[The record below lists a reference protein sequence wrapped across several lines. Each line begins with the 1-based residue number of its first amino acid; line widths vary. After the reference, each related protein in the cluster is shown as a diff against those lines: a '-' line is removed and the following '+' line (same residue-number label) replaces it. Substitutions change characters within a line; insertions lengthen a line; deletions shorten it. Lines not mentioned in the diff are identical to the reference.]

1 MIIYIS
7 HYHIELCHGSN
18 EGRLG
23 ESQYDTA
30 KYQYSLALKI
40 KKIYNYICKKKIQ
53 ETTST
58 FSDLTGSVRMFN
70 KLCRQNAA
78 ESTYM

>member
-23 ESQYDTA
+23 ESQYDTT
-30 KYQYSLALKI
+30 KYQYSLAFKI
-40 KKIYNYICKKKIQ
+40 KKIYNYICINKIQ
-53 ETTST
+53 
-58 FSDLTGSVRMFN
+58 
-70 KLCRQNAA
+70 
-78 ESTYM
+78 

>member
-30 KYQYSLALKI
+30 KYQYSLAFKI
-40 KKIYNYICKKKIQ
+40 KKIYKVICINKIQ
-53 ETTST
+53 ETVFTSPI
-58 FSDLTGSVRMFN
+58 SLIV
-70 KLCRQNAA
+70 
-78 ESTYM
+78 

>member
-7 HYHIELCHGSN
+7 HYHIDLCHGSR

-30 KYQYSLALKI
+30 GLKI
-40 KKIYNYICKKKIQ
+40 KK
-53 ETTST
+53 
-58 FSDLTGSVRMFN
+58 V
-70 KLCRQNAA
+70 
-78 ESTYM
+78 

>member
-7 HYHIELCHGSN
+7 HHHIELCHGSN

-30 KYQYSLALKI
+30 KYQYSLAFKI
-40 KKIYNYICKKKIQ
+40 KKIYKVICIKKIQ
-53 ETTST
+53 ETITT
-58 FSDLTGSVRMFN
+58 LNDLTDSVRMFN
-70 KLCRQNAA
+70 KL
-78 ESTYM
+78 

>member
-7 HYHIELCHGSN
+7 HYHIDLCHGSN

-30 KYQYSLALKI
+30 GLKI
-40 KKIYNYICKKKIQ
+40 KKVQHNICNNKIQ
-53 ETTST
+53 IVSIDIVNFHQYRLSGTS
-58 FSDLTGSVRMFN
+58 F
-70 KLCRQNAA
+70 
-78 ESTYM
+78 ESS

>member
-30 KYQYSLALKI
+30 KYQYSLAFKI
-40 KKIYNYICKKKIQ
+40 KKIYNYICINKIQ
-53 ETTST
+53 
-58 FSDLTGSVRMFN
+58 
-70 KLCRQNAA
+70 
-78 ESTYM
+78 